1 MSDSSDEADEE
12 IVLQEN
18 SEKFELEE
26 GEHVDAIRQK
36 TRNFER
42 KQPRGG
48 QSSLNASQ

>member
-26 GEHVDAIRQK
+26 GEHVDAIRQE
-36 TRNFER
+36 TRGHKNHTVA
-42 KQPRGG
+42 G
-48 QSSLNASQ
+48 